1 MKKLYKQRSNT
12 VFIINQKKIGINDVN
27 QFLHNFDSHISSK
40 DFRTWNSNNICCNLL
55 LKIIIF
61 GNIKSRKKLFNTI
74 VKEVA
79 TQLHHTESVCKKKY
93 LDMNLYNLYLENPKE
108 FYKFSKKKKYNYLSY
123 GENLFM
129 NYLNSIC

>member
-27 QFLHNFDSHISSK
+27 QYLHQFDSHISSK

-55 LKIIIF
+55 LKN
-61 GNIKSRKKLFNTI
+61 NIPETLNQRKKLFNTI

-79 TQLHHTESVCKKKY
+79 TQLHHTQSVCKKKY
-93 LDMNLYNLYLENPKE
+93 LDMNLYNLYLEKPNE
-108 FYKFSKKKKYNYLSY
+108 FYKFSKKKKYSYLSN
-123 GENLFM
+123 GENL
-129 NYLNSIC
+129 LISIC